1 MNLMDLATP
10 NGLFCDGDWIE
21 KKDQDPQGSVRL
33 IQLADIGVCQF
44 KNKSSRYV
52 TKETCLSLHC
62 TTLQQGD
69 ILIARLPDPLGRAC
83 IFPLDGS
90 YITAVDVA
98 ILRIKR
104 PDIDSKYI
112 MYLINSP
119 QFRNAIKQYES
130 GTTRKRISRKNLERI
145 EFNVPPLDEQQRV
158 VARIEELFSQLD
170 SAVATL
176 NTIKQQLAVYRQ
188 LVLHSVFTSI
198 DSDDYQKLDSIILD
212 GPHNGIYKPKSEY
225 GEGIRIL
232 RIDGFYDGK
241 ILDDYKWQRLSLT
254 LEEIDKYCLK
264 VSDIVIN
271 RVNSMSHLGKCA
283 LVRVLNETTVFESN
297 MMRLRVDTTRVN
309 PEFLVMYLSSQT
321 GRNELT
327 KNAKQAVNQAS
338 INQTDV
344 RNAHIPLPDLSTQN
358 KLLQKAKKK
367 LAVCERIEDMV
378 DTTRQQANALRQ
390 SILKKAFEGRL

>member
-83 IFPLDGS
+83 LFPLDGS

-145 EFNVPPLDEQQRV
+145 EFNVPPLDEQQRI

-170 SAVATL
+170 SAVVTL
-176 NTIKQQLAVYRQ
+176 NTIKQQLEVYRQ
-188 LVLHSVFTSI
+188 AVYSSVFSTELPMHLI
-198 DSDDYQKLDSIILD
+198 T
-212 GPHNGIYKPKSEY
+212 E
-225 GEGIRIL
+225 
-232 RIDGFYDGK
+232 FF
-241 ILDDYKWQRLSLT
+241 
-254 LEEIDKYCLK
+254 
-264 VSDIVIN
+264 DI
-271 RVNSMSHLGKCA
+271 SG
-283 LVRVLNETTVFESN
+283 
-297 MMRLRVDTTRVN
+297 
-309 PEFLVMYLSSQT
+309 
-321 GRNELT
+321 GLT
-327 KNAKQAVNQAS
+327 KNSKR
-338 INQTDV
+338 DE
-344 RNAHIPLPDLSTQN
+344 LPIKMPYLRVANVYFNYLDLSEIKHIGVTETEIERCLLAKDDLMFVEGNGSKSQIGRVAMWDGSIVDCLHQN
-358 KLLQKAKKK
+358 HLIKGRPNGKMLSKYALYYLISSGGRKQIIEVARSTSGLYTLSTNKVRD
-367 LAVCERIEDMV
+367 LRIPYCDLSYQQDMV
-378 DTTRQQANALRQ
+378 DRIELRLDKCTRIEQTVQMALQQAEALRQ
-390 SILKKAFEGRL
+390 SILKQAFERST